1 MKRRILLI
9 DDEPAIGTSSKRV
22 LEREN
27 FDVTYQQNAKTGMKE
42 ALSGEYDLILL
53 DLLLPEIE
61 GMDILRA
68 VKSKGIFSEVIIITG
83 YATVQTAVEAMRLGA
98 TDYISKPFSPDELII
113 NVNKVFQNY
122 DLKNENI
129 SLKKELNLNEG
140 FNGIIGESTAM
151 QKVFSLIKR
160 VAPTECNVLI
170 TGESGTGKE
179 VIAHAIHRT
188 SLRKNHPFIACD
200 CSALAPTLLESELFG
215 HVKGSYTGA
224 ISTKQG
230 LFEIASNG
238 TLFLD
243 EISNIEN
250 GIQSKLLRVLESRK
264 LRKVGDTV
272 EKDID
277 IRLIA
282 ASNQNLVKMVEEGEF
297 RNDLYYRLAVVPIHL
312 PPLRERCEDIFLL
325 ANSFLDHVKKNNAI
339 RAEIFSQE
347 SIELLER
354 YTWPGNI
361 RELKNIVER
370 VAILCD
376 ATIIEAKHLP
386 REIKKSSR
394 MIETIDFPA
403 TWEEFKTYKQ
413 QVKNDVVGQVEKDF
427 LIAALR
433 DSGGNVSKAARTIGM
448 QRTNLHSLLK
458 KYRIDMKIY

>member
-394 MIETIDFPA
+394 MIETIDCPA

>member
-1 MKRRILLI
+1 MLI